1 MNLLINLKAYGSMA
15 ELKTGLTSDFT
26 FYNEERGHN
35 HFDRKAPA
43 MVDFNSPIGNRMQHE
58 F

>member
-1 MNLLINLKAYGSMA
+1 MNLLINLKAYGSME

-35 HFDRKAPA
+35 HFDRKSPA
-43 MVDFNSPIGNRMQHE
+43 MVDSNSSIGNRP
-58 F
+58 FPLL